1 MANDPPKSDAPGPP
15 KAEKTDRSARKTE
28 TSPPREFS
36 RAKLVALAA
45 CFALYTGCVI
55 VATKRY
61 CEHQYQQ
68 QPQASSGGKTSAV
81 IRYQK
86 LDGTVL
92 YMTPE
97 EFNEFR
103 RKEEDATRNPPKDS
117 EPTLSPALILPDAGK
132 TEVFELPKTPT
143 VKSLR
148 EQNGKRAPEAGGEAK
163 SRPPPGAETVIEI
176 KEEKRPPAPPPLRP
190 SAPEKKAAA
199 TPPRNSADM
208 NDVARVPGIPPK
220 QAPAATPADAAE
232 LALQIKMLRTKV
244 QAYASEVE
252 RLGKNIEIIPEE
264 PGTFEMRTKLKSKLE
279 AAKKNLQDATSQ
291 LEALQARQGKE

>member
-1 MANDPPKSDAPGPP
+1 MANDPPKTDAPGPP

-28 TSPPREFS
+28 TPLPPKRSPI
-36 RAKLVALAA
+36 KLVALAA
-45 CFALYTGCVI
+45 CFALYTACVI
-55 VATKRY
+55 VATMRY
-61 CEHQYQQ
+61 CEHQYQRQ
-68 QPQASSGGKTSAV
+68 QPQAAAGGKTSAV

-97 EFNEFR
+97 EFNVFK
-103 RKEEDATRNPPKDS
+103 RKEEDATRSALKDS
-117 EPTLSPALILPDAGK
+117 EPTLAPALILPDAGK

-148 EQNGKRAPEAGGEAK
+148 EKNGKRAPEAGGEAK
-163 SRPPPGAETVIEI
+163 SEPPPGTETVIEI

-190 SAPEKKAAA
+190 TAPEKKAAA
-199 TPPRNSADM
+199 APPVETA
-208 NDVARVPGIPPK
+208 K
-220 QAPAATPADAAE
+220 PAAKPADAAE

-264 PGTFEMRTKLKSKLE
+264 PGTFEMRSKLRNKLE

-291 LEALQARQGKE
+291 LEALQAKQGQ

>member
-28 TSPPREFS
+28 TPPAQGLS

-45 CFALYTGCVI
+45 CFALYTACVI

-61 CEHQYQQ
+61 CEHQYEQQ
-68 QPQASSGGKTSAV
+68 QPQAWAGGKTSAV

-97 EFNEFR
+97 EFNVFK
-103 RKEEDATRNPPKDS
+103 RKEEDATRSALKDS
-117 EPTLSPALILPDAGK
+117 EPALSPALILPDAGK

-148 EQNGKRAPEAGGEAK
+148 EKNGRRTPEAGGEAK
-163 SRPPPGAETVIEI
+163 SEPPPGTQTVIEI
-176 KEEKRPPAPPPLRP
+176 KEEKRPPAPPPL
-190 SAPEKKAAA
+190 SATTPEKKAAT
-199 TPPRNSADM
+199 TPPVETAKP
-208 NDVARVPGIPPK
+208 ALK

-252 RLGKNIEIIPEE
+252 RLGKNIEIVPEE

-279 AAKKNLQDATSQ
+279 AAKKSLQDATSQ
-291 LEALQARQGKE
+291 LEALLARQGKE